1 MLQIRNL
8 KKTFG
13 KHKALDG
20 LSMEI
25 SRGALYGFVG
35 PNGAGKTTTMKI
47 IASLLGADSG
57 SVLVDGVDALR
68 YPTIVKTRIGYM
80 PDFFGVYDNLTVREY
95 MEFYASIY
103 KIAGSTAKG
112 RIDELLELVR
122 LRDKSMEMVDEL
134 SRGMKQQLCLARTLI
149 HNPQLLILDEPAS
162 GLEPRARIEL
172 QKILHSLSDQKI
184 TILLSSHLLQELSE
198 VCTHIGIIDSGK
210 LLVQG
215 SVKDIMARQSSENPM
230 FIRVMDGLET
240 AILILKE
247 NPLVTNISSNEK
259 VISFNFQADELEE
272 AKLLQSMITR
282 GVTLSSFHRDEGNL
296 EEVFLRLTQA

>member
-8 KKTFG
+8 SKTYG

-25 SRGALYGFVG
+25 ARGSLYGFVG

-47 IASLLGADSG
+47 IATLLGADSG
-57 SVLVDGVDALR
+57 IVMVDGVDALR
-68 YPTIVKTRIGYM
+68 YPAIVKHRIGYM

-103 KIAGSTAKG
+103 KLAGNVANR
-112 RIDELLELVR
+112 RIDELLDLVR
-122 LRDKSMEMVDEL
+122 LRDKASEMVDDL

-172 QKILHSLSDQKI
+172 QKILQSLSEQKV

-210 LLVQG
+210 ILVQG
-215 SVKDIMARQSSENPM
+215 SVKDIMARQVSENPM
-230 FIRVMDGLET
+230 FIRVIEGIET
-240 AILILKE
+240 AISLLKG
-247 NPLVTNISSNEK
+247 NPLVTNIASNEK
-259 VISFNFQADELEE
+259 VISFNFQADEAQE
-272 AKLLQSMITR
+272 AKLLQSMIHR
-282 GVTLSSFHRDEGNL
+282 GVILSSFHRDEGNL
-296 EEVFLRLTQA
+296 EEVFLRLTQT

>member
-1 MLQIRNL
+1 MLQINNL
-8 KKTFG
+8 CKTYG

-20 LSMEI
+20 LTMEI
-25 SRGALYGFVG
+25 LKGALYGFVG

-47 IASLLGADSG
+47 IATLLGADSG
-57 SVLVDGVDALR
+57 SVIIDGVDALK
-68 YPTIVKTRIGYM
+68 YPTIIKQKIGYM

-103 KIAGSTAKG
+103 KISGRVADR

-122 LRDKSMEMVDEL
+122 LRDKDQEMVDDL

-149 HNPQLLILDEPAS
+149 HDPKLLILDEPAS

-172 QKILHSLSDQKI
+172 QKILQRLSEQKV

-210 LLVQG
+210 IRVQG
-215 SVKDIMARQSSENPM
+215 LVKEIMARQVSENPM
-230 FIRVMDGLET
+230 FIRVLDGIDT
-240 AILILKE
+240 AITILKT
-247 NPLVTNISSNEK
+247 NPLVTNIASNER
-259 VISFNFQADELEE
+259 VISFNLSGDESQE
-272 AKLLQSMITR
+272 AKLLQGMITQ
-282 GVTLSSFHRDEGNL
+282 GVVLSSFHRDQGNL
-296 EEVFLRLTQA
+296 EEVFLRLTQ